1 MGTLWQDLRHGL
13 RMLTSKPGFTAIA
26 VAVLALGIGANT
38 AIFSLVNAFLL
49 KPLLIQRP
57 ERITGVYSRD
67 LRNPGSFRAFSYP
80 NYVDLREKNPVFT
93 SLMAHNLAMVGLAE
107 GDITRRVFADIVSS
121 NYFATL
127 GVPLWQGRG
136 FTAGEERP
144 GSAIPVAIVSYSF
157 WRKSGADAGLLGKT
171 LRING
176 RIFTVV
182 GITPEGFS
190 GTTAMVSPELYLPM
204 GMYEPMINDFE
215 GAVRPLAA
223 RDNHC
228 LILVGRLR
236 DGLAQQAADAQLAPL
251 ASGMEKAYPAE
262 NRDQTFIVRPLA
274 RMSVSTNP
282 STDTQLTVIAVLL
295 LSMSAVV
302 LLIASLNVANMML
315 ARGSARRKEIAVR
328 LALGGG
334 RKRIL
339 QQLFTEGLV
348 LAILG
353 GVAGLLLA
361 YWSTSL
367 LVSSLVLLAP
377 IDLVYRASPDLR
389 VLAVT
394 LGFCTL
400 STLLFALVPAWNLS
414 RPDVLSDLKDGGQGV
429 SEKGKPRRVFSR
441 RNLLVMG
448 QISLSLML
456 LTAAGL
462 FFRSF
467 VRAANVK
474 PGFRMDNA
482 VLIELDPSLAGYD
495 EQHGRQIYRAL
506 LDRLAALPS
515 VESASIAATV
525 PFGMVSLGRAI
536 QKSSDAPSAKP
547 DNLQQ
552 CSFNIVGESYF
563 ATLGIPLLRGR
574 PFLPAEAGAGTPP
587 VAILD
592 QLAATRLW
600 PNGEALG
607 KHIRMSG
614 SSLQKPRDAEVVGV
628 VGNVQDHIIG
638 GSSQGHLYV
647 PFGQEYQAN
656 MSIHL
661 RIAPQGRES
670 EVRLLETIRRE
681 IRAADSRLPVLA
693 LGTMREHLDRSLD
706 IWVVETGSRMFGI
719 FGGVALLLATIG
731 LYGIR
736 AYTVSRRTREI
747 GIRMAL
753 GATGSDT
760 LRMIL
765 REGVVIAAAG
775 VCAGLVLSWLLGRVL
790 ASMLYE
796 VSGADPL
803 VFLLAPAVLTAVSLL
818 ACYIPARKAA
828 RVDPIVALRY
838 E

>member
-13 RMLTSKPGFTAIA
+13 RILTSKPGFTAIA
-26 VAVLALGIGANT
+26 VAVLALGIGANA

-49 KPLLIQRP
+49 KPLLIQKP
-57 ERITGVYSRD
+57 EQIVGVYSRD
-67 LRNPGSFRAFSYP
+67 TRNPGSYRAFSYP
-80 NYVDLREKNPVFT
+80 NYVDLREQNPVFT
-93 SLMAHNLAMVGLAE
+93 SLMAHNMAMVGLSE
-107 GDITRRVFADIVSS
+107 GDITRRVFADLVSS

-127 GVPLWQGRG
+127 GVPLWQGRA
-136 FTAGEERP
+136 FTAAEERP
-144 GSAIPVAIVSYSF
+144 AGGIAVAIVSYSF
-157 WRKSGADAGLLGKT
+157 WRKSGADPAPLGKT

-176 RIFTVV
+176 RIFTVIGV
-182 GITPEGFS
+182 TPEGFTS
-190 GTTAMVSPELYLPM
+190 TTALISPELYLPL

-215 GAVRPLAA
+215 GAGRNLAA

-236 DGLAQQAADAQLAPL
+236 AGLTQPAADAQLAAV
-251 ASGMEKAYPAE
+251 ASGMGKAYPAE
-262 NRDQTFIVRPLA
+262 NRDQTLIVRPLA
-274 RMSVSTNP
+274 RMSITTNP

-295 LSMSAVV
+295 LSMSGVV

-315 ARGSARRKEIAVR
+315 ARGSARRKEIAIR

-334 RKRIL
+334 RKSIL

-348 LAILG
+348 LALLG
-353 GVAGLLLA
+353 GAAGLLLA

-367 LVSSLVLLAP
+367 LVHSLALLAP
-377 IDLVYRASPDLR
+377 IDLVYSATPDLR
-389 VLAVT
+389 VLAST
-394 LGFCTL
+394 FGFCTF

-414 RPDVLSDLKDGGQGV
+414 RPDVLSDLKDNGQGV
-429 SEKGKPRRVFSR
+429 IEKGKPRRVFSR

-462 FFRSF
+462 FLRSF
-467 VRAANVK
+467 VRAANVQ
-474 PGFRMDNA
+474 PGFRIQSTI
-482 VLIELDPSLAGYD
+482 LIELDPSLAGYD
-495 EQHGRQIYRAL
+495 EPHGRQIYRAL
-506 LDRLAALPS
+506 LDRLAALPG

-525 PFGMVSLGRAI
+525 PFGMVSLGRSI
-536 QKSSDAPSAKP
+536 QKSTDAPSTKP
-547 DNLQQ
+547 DAQQQ
-552 CSFNIVGESYF
+552 CQFNVVGESYF
-563 ATLGIPLLRGR
+563 ATLGIRLLRGR
-574 PFLPAEAGAGTPP
+574 SFLPSEAGAATPP

-592 QLAATRLW
+592 QLSASRLW
-600 PNGEALG
+600 PNGDALG
-607 KHIRMSG
+607 KHVRIYGG
-614 SSLQKPRDAEVVGV
+614 SQQKGREAEVVGV

-638 GSSQGHLYV
+638 GGSDGHLYV

-661 RIAPQGRES
+661 KIAPQGRES
-670 EVRLLETIRRE
+670 ELRILDAVRRE
-681 IRAADSRLPVLA
+681 VRAADSRLPVLG
-693 LGTMREHLDRSLD
+693 LRTMRDHLDRSMD

-719 FGGVALLLATIG
+719 FAAVALLLAMIG

-753 GATGSDT
+753 GASSSDT

-765 REGVVIAAAG
+765 REGVIIAAVGVGAG
-775 VCAGLVLSWLLGRVL
+775 MILSWLLGRVL
-790 ASMLYE
+790 AGMLYE
-796 VSGADPL
+796 VTGADPV
-803 VFLLAPAVLTAVSLL
+803 VFLVAPAVLTAVSLL
-818 ACYIPARKAA
+818 ACYIPAGKAA
-828 RVDPIVALRY
+828 RVDPMVALRY

>member
-1 MGTLWQDLRHGL
+1 
-13 RMLTSKPGFTAIA
+13 MLTSKPGFTAIA
-26 VAVLALGIGANT
+26 VAVLALGIGANS

-57 ERITGVYSRD
+57 EQIVGVYSRD
-67 LRNPGSFRAFSYP
+67 TRNPGTFRAFSYP
-80 NYVDLREKNPVFT
+80 NYVDLRETNSVFT
-93 SLMAHNLAMVGLAE
+93 SLTAHNLAMVGLAE

-127 GVPLWQGRG
+127 GVPTWQGRA
-136 FTAGEERP
+136 FTAVEERP
-144 GSAIPVAIVSYSF
+144 GSAIAVVIVSYSF
-157 WRKSGADAGLLGKT
+157 WRKSGADPGLLGKT

-176 RIFTVV
+176 RILTVV

-190 GTTAMVSPELYLPM
+190 GTTAMISPELYLPM

-228 LILVGRLR
+228 LILVGRIHS
-236 DGLAQQAADAQLAPL
+236 GLAQQSVDAQLAPV

-262 NRDQTFIVRPLA
+262 NHDQTFISRPLA
-274 RMSVSTNP
+274 RLSVSTNP
-282 STDTQLTVIAVLL
+282 STDTQLTVVAVLM

-315 ARGSARRKEIAVR
+315 ARGSARRKEIAIR

-334 RKRIL
+334 RRSIL

-348 LAILG
+348 LALLG
-353 GVAGLLLA
+353 GSAGLLLA
-361 YWSTSL
+361 YWSTTL
-367 LVSSLVLLAP
+367 LVRSLAVLAP
-377 IDLVYRASPDLR
+377 IDLIYGASPDLR
-389 VLAVT
+389 VLAAT

-429 SEKGKPRRVFSR
+429 IEKGKPRRTFSR

-462 FFRSF
+462 FLRSF
-467 VRAANVK
+467 VRAANVS
-474 PGFRMDNA
+474 PGFRMENA

-506 LDRLAALPS
+506 LDRLAALPG
-515 VESASIAATV
+515 VESTSIAATV
-525 PFGMVSLGRAI
+525 PFGMVSLGRNI
-536 QKSSDAPSAKP
+536 RKSSDAPSATP
-547 DNLQQ
+547 DGSEE
-552 CSFNIVGESYF
+552 CRFNIVGESYF

-574 PFLPAEAGAGTPP
+574 PFLPVEARAGTPP
-587 VAILD
+587 VVILD
-592 QLAATRLW
+592 QLAASRLW
-600 PNGEALG
+600 PNGDALG
-607 KHIRMSG
+607 KHVRMSG
-614 SSLQKPRDAEVVGV
+614 GGLQKPRDAEVVGV
-628 VGNVQDHIIG
+628 VGSVQEHIIG
-638 GSSQGHLYV
+638 RGSEAHLYV

-661 RIAPQGRES
+661 RIRPLGRES
-670 EVRLLETIRRE
+670 EMRLLEALRRE

-693 LGTMREHLDRSLD
+693 LGTMRQHLERSLD

-719 FGGVALLLATIG
+719 FGGVALLLAMIG

-753 GATGSDT
+753 GATSSDT

-765 REGVVIAAAG
+765 REGVVIAAVG
-775 VCAGLVLSWLLGRVL
+775 VCGGLLLSWLLGKLL

-803 VFLLAPAVLTAVSLL
+803 VFLVAPAVLTTVSLL

-828 RVDPIVALRY
+828 RVDPMVALRY

>member
-93 SLMAHNLAMVGLAE
+93 SLTAHNLAMVGLAE

-204 GMYEPMINDFE
+204 GMYEPMINDLE

>member
-13 RMLTSKPGFTAIA
+13 RMLTGKPGFTAIA

-49 KPLLIQRP
+49 KPLLMQKP
-57 ERITGVYSRD
+57 EQIVGVYSRD
-67 LRNPGSFRAFSYP
+67 TRNPGSYRAFSYP
-80 NYVDLREKNPVFT
+80 NYFDLREKNPVFT
-93 SLMAHNLAMVGLAE
+93 SLTAHNLAMVGLAE

-127 GVPLWQGRG
+127 GVPLWEGRP

-144 GSAIPVAIVSYSF
+144 GSAIPVAIVSHSF
-157 WRKSGADAGLLGKT
+157 WRKSGADPGLLGKT
-171 LRING
+171 LRINS
-176 RIFTVV
+176 RLFTIV
-182 GITPEGFS
+182 GIAPEGFS
-190 GTTAMVSPELYLPM
+190 GTTAMISPELYLPM

-223 RDNHC
+223 RDNHA

-236 DGLAQQAADAQLAPL
+236 AGLTGQSVDAQLAPVAAGL
-251 ASGMEKAYPAE
+251 EKAYPAE
-262 NRDQTFIVRPLA
+262 NRDQTFIVRPLS

-282 STDTQLTVIAVLL
+282 STDTQLTVVGVLL
-295 LSMSAVV
+295 LSMAAVV

-315 ARGSARRKEIAVR
+315 ARGSARRKEIAIR

-334 RKRIL
+334 RRSIL

-348 LAILG
+348 LALLG
-353 GVAGLLLA
+353 GAAGLLLA
-361 YWSTSL
+361 YWSTTL
-367 LVSSLVLLAP
+367 LVRSLAVLAP
-377 IDLVYRASPDLR
+377 IDLIYGASPDLR
-389 VLAVT
+389 VLAAT

-414 RPDVLSDLKDGGQGV
+414 RPDVLSDLKDGGQGAI
-429 SEKGKPRRVFSR
+429 EKGKQRRVFSR

-474 PGFRMDNA
+474 PGFRMENA

-495 EQHGRQIYRAL
+495 EPHGRQIYRTL

-515 VESASIAATV
+515 VESASVAATV
-525 PFGMVSLGRAI
+525 PFGMVSLGRGI
-536 QKSSDAPSAKP
+536 QKSSDAPSDKP
-547 DNLQQ
+547 DANLE
-552 CSFNIVGESYF
+552 CRFNIVSEGYF

-574 PFLPAEAGAGTPP
+574 AFLPGEAGAATPP

-600 PNGEALG
+600 PDGDAVG

-614 SSLQKPRDAEVVGV
+614 GGLQKAREVEVVGV
-628 VGNVQDHIIG
+628 VGNVKEHIIG
-638 GSSQGHLYV
+638 GGSETHLYV

-661 RIAPQGRES
+661 KIAPEGAES
-670 EVRLLETIRRE
+670 EVRLLETVRRE

-693 LGTMREHLDRSLD
+693 LRTMREHLDRSLD

-719 FGGVALLLATIG
+719 FGGVALLLAMIG

-765 REGVVIAAAG
+765 REGVIIAAVG
-775 VCAGLVLSWLLGRVL
+775 VCAGLVLSWLLGKVL
-790 ASMLYE
+790 ASMLYD
-796 VSGADPL
+796 VTGADPL
-803 VFLLAPAVLTAVSLL
+803 VFLLAPAVLTTVSLL

>member
-93 SLMAHNLAMVGLAE
+93 SLTAHNLAMVGLAE

-127 GVPLWQGRG
+127 GVPLWRGRG

-251 ASGMEKAYPAE
+251 ASGMAKAYPAE

>member
-1 MGTLWQDLRHGL
+1 MATLWQDLRYGL
-13 RMLTSKPGFTAIA
+13 RMLTGRPGFTAIA

-49 KPLLIQRP
+49 KPLLIQKP
-57 ERITGVYSRD
+57 EQIVGIYSRD
-67 LRNPGSFRAFSYP
+67 TRNPGSYRAFSYP
-80 NYVDLREKNPVFT
+80 NYVDLREKNPAFT
-93 SLMAHNLAMVGLAE
+93 SLTALNMAMVGLAE
-107 GDITRRVFADIVSS
+107 GDITRRLVAELVSS

-127 GVPLWQGRG
+127 GVPIWRGRA
-136 FTAGEERP
+136 FTAAEERP
-144 GSAIPVAIVSYSF
+144 GSGVAVAVASYTF
-157 WRKSGADAGLLGKT
+157 WRKSGADPGLVGKT

-182 GITPEGFS
+182 GITPEGFT
-190 GTTAMVSPELYLPM
+190 GTTAMISPELYLPL

-215 GAVRPLAA
+215 GAARPLAA

-236 DGLAQQAADAQLAPL
+236 AGLAQPAADAQLASVAL
-251 ASGMEKAYPAE
+251 GMEQAYPAE
-262 NRDQTFIVRPLA
+262 NRNQTLFVRPLA
-274 RMSVSTNP
+274 RMSVTTNP
-282 STDTQLTVIAVLL
+282 STDTELTVIAVLL

-315 ARGSARRKEIAVR
+315 ARGSARRKEIAIR

-334 RKRIL
+334 RRSIL

-348 LAILG
+348 LALLG
-353 GVAGLLLA
+353 GAAGLLLA

-367 LVSSLVLLAP
+367 LVHSLAVLAP
-377 IDLVYRASPDLR
+377 IDLVYRATPDIR

-429 SEKGKPRRVFSR
+429 IEKGKPRRVFSR

-467 VRAANVK
+467 VRAANVQ
-474 PGFRMDNA
+474 PGFRMENS

-495 EQHGRQIYRAL
+495 EQHGRQTYRAL
-506 LDRLAALPS
+506 LDRLAALPG
-515 VESASIAATV
+515 VESASVAATV
-525 PFGMVSLGRAI
+525 PFGMVSLGRGI
-536 QKSSDAPSAKP
+536 QKSSDAPSSKP
-547 DNLQQ
+547 DAMLE
-552 CSFNIVGESYF
+552 CRFNIVGERYF
-563 ATLGIPLLRGR
+563 ATLGVPLLRGR
-574 PFLPAEAGAGTPP
+574 SFLPGETGPGTPP
-587 VAILD
+587 VAVID
-592 QLAATRLW
+592 QLAASKLW
-600 PNGEALG
+600 PNSDAVG

-614 SSLQKPRDAEVVGV
+614 GGLQKPRDAEVVGV
-628 VGNVQDHIIG
+628 VGNVQEHIIG
-638 GSSQGHLYV
+638 RNSEAHLYV

-670 EVRLLETIRRE
+670 EARFLETVRRE
-681 IRAADSRLPVLA
+681 IRTADSRLPVLA
-693 LGTMREHLDRSLD
+693 LRTLRDHLDRSLD
-706 IWVVETGSRMFGI
+706 IWVVQTGSRMFGI
-719 FGGVALLLATIG
+719 FGGVALLLAMIG

-736 AYTVSRRTREI
+736 AYTVARRTREI

-765 REGVVIAAAG
+765 REGAIIAAFG
-775 VCAGLVLSWLLGRVL
+775 VGAGLVLSWLLGRVL

-803 VFLLAPAVLTAVSLL
+803 VFLAAPVLLTAVSLL
-818 ACYIPARKAA
+818 ACYVPARKAA
-828 RVDPIVALRY
+828 RVDPMVALRY